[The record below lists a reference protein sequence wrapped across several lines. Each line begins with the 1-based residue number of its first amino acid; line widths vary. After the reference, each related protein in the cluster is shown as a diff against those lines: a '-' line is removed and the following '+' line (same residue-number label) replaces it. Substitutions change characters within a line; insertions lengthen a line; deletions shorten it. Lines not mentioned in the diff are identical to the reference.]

1 VTVRSTRGESGDE
14 SVGFWGGETRS
25 TMTSSG
31 DEEQGVVAPDVVV
44 LCLFF
49 STGSICV

>member
-1 VTVRSTRGESGDE
+1 
-14 SVGFWGGETRS
+14 
-25 TMTSSG
+25 MTGG